1 MAVVMIYGFSG
12 RYSGESE
19 YQWHSPEPGSGHKC
33 MLFLRQ
39 TEEIDDAEAAISEA
53 RKYGFTELTN
63 ISCGGLQIEAMNT
76 DKYRGF
82 AGFYEEALKDGSALV
97 FYPNQ
102 ASADSAATTNTSK
115 P

>member
-12 RYSGESE
+12 HYNGESE
-19 YQWHSPEPGSGHKC
+19 YQWHAPAIGNTHKC

-39 TEEIDDAEAAISEA
+39 TEEIGDAEAAISEA
-53 RKYGFTELTN
+53 LKYGFTELTN
-63 ISCGGLQIEAMNT
+63 ISCGGLQIEVLNT

-82 AGFYEEALKDGSALV
+82 AGFYEEALNDGSALV
-97 FYPNQ
+97 WYPNQ
-102 ASADSAATTNTSK
+102 ASADSTASTSN

>member
-12 RYSGESE
+12 HYRGESE
-19 YQWHSPEPGSGHKC
+19 YQWHAPEPGSRHKC

-39 TEEIDDAEAAISEA
+39 IEEIDDAEAAISEA

-63 ISCGGLQIEAMNT
+63 ISCGRLQIEVLNT
-76 DKYRGF
+76 DKYRDF
-82 AGFYEEALKDGSALV
+82 AGFYEEALNDGSALL

-102 ASADSAATTNTSK
+102 ASAESAATTNTSK

>member
-1 MAVVMIYGFSG
+1 MAVVMIYGFSDH
-12 RYSGESE
+12 YNGESE
-19 YQWHSPEPGSGHKC
+19 YQWNAPAIGNTHKC

-39 TEEIDDAEAAISEA
+39 TEEIDNAEAAISEA
-53 RKYGFTELTN
+53 LKYGFSELTN
-63 ISCGGLQIEAMNT
+63 LRCGRLKIEALNT
-76 DKYRGF
+76 GQYRGF
-82 AGFYEEALKDGSALV
+82 AGFYEEALKDGSALL

>member
-1 MAVVMIYGFSG
+1 MIYGFSG
-12 RYSGESE
+12 HYSGESE
-19 YQWHSPEPGSGHKC
+19 YQWHAPAIGNTHKC
-33 MLFLRQ
+33 MLLLRQ
-39 TEEIDDAEAAISEA
+39 VEKIDDAEAAISEA
-53 RKYGFTELTN
+53 LKYGFSELTN
-63 ISCGGLQIEAMNT
+63 LRCGRLKIEALNT

-82 AGFYEEALKDGSALV
+82 AGFYEEALKDGSALL

>member
-12 RYSGESE
+12 HYSGESE
-19 YQWHSPEPGSGHKC
+19 YRWQAPESGSRHKC

-39 TEEIDDAEAAISEA
+39 IEGIDDAKAAISEA
-53 RKYGFTELTN
+53 LKYGFSELTN
-63 ISCGGLQIEAMNT
+63 LRCGRLKIEVLNT

-82 AGFYEEALKDGSALV
+82 AGFYEEALNDGSALLY
-97 FYPNQ
+97 YPNQ